1 MKEPYIDTEPVSAAP
16 IKPGD
21 DREFRLTFETVPE
34 NWNLQMPEV
43 WVIHTG
49 LR

>member
-1 MKEPYIDTEPVSAAP
+1 MKEPYIDIQPVSAAP
-16 IKPGD
+16 LKPGD

-43 WVIHTG
+43 RVIHAG